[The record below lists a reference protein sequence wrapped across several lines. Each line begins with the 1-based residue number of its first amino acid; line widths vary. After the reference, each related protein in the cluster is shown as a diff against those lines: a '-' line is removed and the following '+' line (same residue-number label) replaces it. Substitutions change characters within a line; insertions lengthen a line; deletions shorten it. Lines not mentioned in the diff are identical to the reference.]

1 LIVASATSAAAG
13 IGAFP
18 IPFADAYLI
27 VPIQISMLASI
38 TATFG
43 LRMDT
48 AFFTTLVSS
57 TLAGVGGTLL
67 GRSVLGAFLLLIPG
81 AGPFLNGLISGV
93 TAGLFTTAFG
103 EAHIAAISH
112 LVRDNPD
119 YHPTAEDIASRLRE
133 EMGRRNTFLKK
144 KTNGDSDYSTR
155 PH

>member
-1 LIVASATSAAAG
+1 MPSASFWIGASAG
-13 IGAFP
+13 FRNE
-18 IPFADAYLI
+18 
-27 VPIQISMLASI
+27 V
-38 TATFG
+38 G
-43 LRMDT
+43 LRIDT
-48 AFFTTLVSS
+48 AFFTTLVTS
-57 TLAGVGGTLL
+57 TLAEAGGTLL

-133 EMGRRNTFLKK
+133 EMGRRNPFLKK

-155 PH
+155 LH

>member
-1 LIVASATSAAAG
+1 
-13 IGAFP
+13 
-18 IPFADAYLI
+18 
-27 VPIQISMLASI
+27 MLASI